1 MQQHSGHCHN
11 NQFQDFQTPTI
22 RAGSP
27 ILELRLNES
36 ISRPSPQPH
45 VKPKPWSSHN
55 NGLFCQFGITT
66 SPTQTF
72 EGTAQHRINLTK
84 PTQLGLHLWERQGKK
99 KKKKRVKF
107 GPNISVEILI
117 LDFTSIWDIKD
128 QHTSKPAAA
137 NCSFFH
143 CVKLARLMTC
153 IRKQK
158 WIV

>member
-1 MQQHSGHCHN
+1 MCHEPGCILKVTRKTVLAAMQEHSGHCHN

-27 ILELRLNES
+27 VLELRLNES
-36 ISRPSPQPH
+36 ISSTSPQPH

-84 PTQLGLHLWERQGKK
+84 PTQLGLHLWERKGKK
-99 KKKKRVKF
+99 KIEGWNLGLTFQWRYS
-107 GPNISVEILI
+107 P
-117 LDFTSIWDIKD
+117 
-128 QHTSKPAAA
+128 
-137 NCSFFH
+137 
-143 CVKLARLMTC
+143 
-153 IRKQK
+153 
-158 WIV
+158 